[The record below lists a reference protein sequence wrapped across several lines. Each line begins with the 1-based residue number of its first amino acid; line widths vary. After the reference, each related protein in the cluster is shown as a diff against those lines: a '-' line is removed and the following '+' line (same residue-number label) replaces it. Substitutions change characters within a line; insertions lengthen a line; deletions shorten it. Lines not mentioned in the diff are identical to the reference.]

1 MVRLAIFDLD
11 GTLYR
16 GDEPI
21 PGAVK
26 AVQEIRNRG
35 IQARF
40 LTNNSAL
47 SREAISAK
55 LNRLGF
61 ACNPDECEGT
71 GPAAA
76 EVCVSRGISRAMVI
90 GEPGLH
96 EVFSEAGIQPGD
108 EAVVVGIC
116 RDFHY
121 RHIHDALQCF
131 LKGAAFIATNRD
143 GTYPREGGRLEPGA
157 GCMVAA
163 LEAAA
168 GREPVVIGKPEP
180 FLVTKLMEQAGVSP
194 HETLMIGD
202 RFETDIVAA
211 QRAGC
216 LSWMVLTGVTMVLP
230 DGQPG
235 GSTLNDLLKEL

>member
-1 MVRLAIFDLD
+1 MIRLAIFDLD

-21 PGAVK
+21 PGAPE
-26 AVQEIRNRG
+26 AVQEMRNRG
-35 IQARF
+35 IQVRF

-47 SREAISAK
+47 SREAIAAK
-55 LNRLGF
+55 LTRLGF
-61 ACNPDECEGT
+61 SCTPEECEGT

-76 EVCVSRGISRAMVI
+76 EVCVSRGISRARVI

-96 EVFSEAGIQPGD
+96 KVFEQAGIQPGD
-108 EAVVVGIC
+108 EAVVAGIC
-116 RDFHY
+116 RNFHY
-121 RHIHDALQCF
+121 QHIHDALQCF
-131 LKGAAFIATNRD
+131 LNGAAFIATNRD

-168 GREPVVIGKPEP
+168 GRAPVVIGKPEP
-180 FLVTKLMEQAGVSP
+180 FLVTKLMEQAGASP

-202 RFETDIVAA
+202 RYETDIVAA

-216 LSWMVLTGVTMVLP
+216 LSWMVLTGVTATLTN
-230 DGQPG
+230 GQPG
-235 GSTLNDLLKEL
+235 GSTLNDLLSEL

>member
-1 MVRLAIFDLD
+1 MIRLAIFDLD

-21 PGAVK
+21 PGAPE
-26 AVQEIRNRG
+26 AVHEMRSRG
-35 IQARF
+35 ILVRF

-47 SREAISAK
+47 SREAIAAK
-55 LNRLGF
+55 LTRLGF
-61 ACNPDECEGT
+61 ECSPEECEGT

-76 EVCVSRGISRAMVI
+76 EVCVSRGISRAMVV

-96 EVFSEAGIQPGD
+96 EVFEKAGIRPGN
-108 EAVVVGIC
+108 EAVVAGIC

-121 RHIHDALQCF
+121 RHIHEALQCF
-131 LKGAAFIATNRD
+131 LNGAAFIATNRD

-168 GREPVVIGKPEP
+168 GREPLVIGKPEP
-180 FLVTKLMEQAGVSP
+180 FLVTKLMDQAGAGA

-202 RFETDIVAA
+202 RYETDILTA

-216 LSWMVLTGVTMVLP
+216 LSWMVLTGVTTTLP

-235 GSTLNDLLKEL
+235 GSTLNELLNEL